1 MNKDIQHITINQSA
15 EQKFSFLTDLNLLVK
30 GRLTSMVVFTSV
42 IAYLLSSGFSVSIG
56 SVIFLAI
63 GGFFIAGAANIFNEV
78 LEKDY
83 DKLMKRTLNRPIAA
97 GRMSMSTGVMIAG
110 FMALIGMT
118 ILGMFNPLTAFF
130 GTLSLV
136 IYAFIYTP
144 LKRVTPMAV
153 TIGALPG
160 AMPLLIGSVAYDG
173 YVSELAIWLFALQF
187 LWQFTHF
194 WAIGVLSYA
203 EYHKAGYTFIPGNG
217 NSPAK
222 RIRYQALI
230 SAVCLLPLTALL
242 DYTMNLHLLSA
253 SLMYMAAAG
262 FIYYAIEFV
271 RDKKDNNALS
281 LMFSS
286 LIYLPVVLSILLID
300 QLF

>member
-1 MNKDIQHITINQSA
+1 MNKETKHIIIDQDTV
-15 EQKFSFLTDLNLLVK
+15 KTYGFLADLNLLVK
-30 GRLTSMVVFTSV
+30 GRLTAMVVFTSV
-42 IAYLLSSGFSVSIG
+42 IAYLLSSGFSASAA

-83 DKLMKRTLNRPIAA
+83 DKLMKRTMNRPVAA
-97 GRMSMSTGVMIAG
+97 GRMSVSTGVMIAG

-136 IYAFIYTP
+136 IYSFIYTP
-144 LKRVTPMAV
+144 LKRVTPIAV
-153 TIGALPG
+153 TIGAIPG
-160 AMPLLIGSVAYDG
+160 ALPLLIGSVAFDG

-194 WAIGVLSYA
+194 WAIGVLSYD
-203 EYHKAGYTFIPGNG
+203 EYQKAGYTFIPGDG
-217 NSPAK
+217 RSPAK
-222 RIRYQALI
+222 RIRYQALL
-230 SAVCLLPLTALL
+230 AAALLIPLTALM

-253 SLMYMAAAG
+253 SLMYVAAAG
-262 FIYYAIEFV
+262 FIFYAIEFV
-271 RDKKDNNALS
+271 RDRKENNALS